1 MTSMPII
8 LAGIVFLIVAGGL
21 FWIGV
26 KITSFITKLI
36 TWAIAAVLFLITLTV
51 VAYKLGIIQ
60 YFMKMH

>member
-1 MTSMPII
+1 MPII